1 MEPAHYTD
9 PLEEALSHG
18 SQRVAQVAALVAAM
32 AQVAM
37 QHRALENAKRATD
50 GDEAANAV
58 LGGQERLLRHQTR
71 LAWAPAHDPDW
82 LSEAD
87 LLQTAKAWAS
97 AVTDAGTDPAAAS
110 AQRKCEERMRT
121 LHPYAMARYDR
132 LRNDGMSPL
141 DAMREAAPLF
151 GRSPTVRTGDPGPA
165 RRELAAD
172 TGQQEHPGE
181 GQAQRNQTDPNA
193 AADNRAEQRGRQIVA
208 RLQTRARAAG
218 RPELGPDELALVL
231 EELTNLP
238 SHVIDTLTRQR
249 SNDDGRAHNEEN
261 RAAAAERARAADLD
275 TATDLP
281 STVAVDERTSG
292 LTAAHRDTA
301 LADVARAHA
310 STDRTAAQ
318 LAAESF
324 PHAAS
329 EAVRSA
335 SAQTTRRATRVRT
348 QTQTA
353 HETQRPK
360 RNV

>member
-37 QHRALENAKRATD
+37 QHRAIENAKRATH
-50 GDEAANAV
+50 GDEAAKDV

-71 LAWAPAHDPDW
+71 LAWAPAHDPGW
-82 LSEAD
+82 LSGAD

-151 GRSPTVRTGDPGPA
+151 GRSPTVRTGDPGPV

-181 GQAQRNQTDPNA
+181 GQVQGNQTDPNQV
-193 AADNRAEQRGRQIVA
+193 EQRGRQIAV
-208 RLQTRARAAG
+208 RLQSRARAAG

-238 SHVIDTLTRQR
+238 GDVIDTLTRQTSDDQDPAR
-249 SNDDGRAHNEEN
+249 SEET

-281 STVAVDERTSG
+281 STLTVDERTTG

-301 LADVARAHA
+301 LADAARAHA
-310 STDRTAAQ
+310 GTDRTAAQ

-324 PHAAS
+324 PHTAS

-335 SAQTTRRATRVRT
+335 SARTTRRATRVRT

-353 HETQRPK
+353 HQTQRP
-360 RNV
+360 RRTV